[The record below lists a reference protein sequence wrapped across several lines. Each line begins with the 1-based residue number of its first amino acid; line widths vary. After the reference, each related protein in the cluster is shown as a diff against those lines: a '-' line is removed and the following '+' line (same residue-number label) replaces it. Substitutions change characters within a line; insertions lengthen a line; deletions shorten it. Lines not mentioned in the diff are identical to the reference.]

1 MELGPDY
8 TCHMFEVDAFA
19 LDFLYSLASIN
30 ANGVYTCITIQKI
43 HIRLYVHTCF
53 LHDLKLH

>member
-30 ANGVYTCITIQKI
+30 ANGVYTCITIQKYI
-43 HIRLYVHTCF
+43 YVCTYIPAF
-53 LHDLKLH
+53 FMI